1 MKINKKA
8 LELIENGLSSKTV
21 SKLNESQIDVLHKKL
36 VEEQINV
43 SKTDTA
49 TITKLKN
56 EKKPFQVYEKELDEE
71 EEVTVDPNKETET
84 QDANQV
90 GPSSDDGFGGE
101 DDGMGMFESEA
112 DLKPGQPNPWAI
124 CHAQVGPKKTRKFER
139 CVQSVKKQL
148 EEGKNPL
155 SLFLENEISK
165 LVEKHIQPK
174 MTKGELLKY
183 LSEGDRKK
191 DDEKPP
197 KEKTKPKP
205 QDDPWT
211 ETEVEEPWR
220 EIDII
225 PITPKIEPRK
235 RHPFKNPFPTLENDT
250 KTAPVRTKPDVKPR
264 TRPGHP
270 MKNPHPGEKVSPKA
284 KVDENNPAESPTIAP
299 TRTKPDVKPRTRPS
313 HPMKNPNPGEKTS
326 PKAKKI
332 SPEVAKD
339 KVIDTIMNILKK

>member
-21 SKLNESQIDVLHKKL
+21 SKLTESQINVLHKKL
-36 VEEQINV
+36 VGEQINV

-49 TITKLKN
+49 TITRLKS

-84 QDANQV
+84 QDPKQV
-90 GPSSDDGFGGE
+90 GPSSDDGFGDE

-148 EEGKNPL
+148 AEGKNPL

-183 LSEGDRKK
+183 LSEGG
-191 DDEKPP
+191 
-197 KEKTKPKP
+197 
-205 QDDPWT
+205 
-211 ETEVEEPWR
+211 
-220 EIDII
+220 
-225 PITPKIEPRK
+225 
-235 RHPFKNPFPTLENDT
+235 DT

-270 MKNPHPGEKVSPKA
+270 MKNPHPGEKPSPKA
-284 KVDENNPAESPTIAP
+284 KTTVDENNPAEAPTIAP

-313 HPMKNPNPGEKTS
+313 HPMKNPNPGEKPN
-326 PKAKKI
+326 PKAQKVT
-332 SPEVAKD
+332 PEVAKD